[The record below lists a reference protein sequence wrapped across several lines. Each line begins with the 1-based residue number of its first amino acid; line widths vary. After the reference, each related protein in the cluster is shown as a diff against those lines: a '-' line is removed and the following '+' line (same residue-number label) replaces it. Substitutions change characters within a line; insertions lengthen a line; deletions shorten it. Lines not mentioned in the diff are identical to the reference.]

1 MVSKVRRDTK
11 FMGASW
17 GHVPTDTELTA
28 TLQAL
33 SKRLYNGQWAVGIA
47 VYNAYRDHR
56 LAAARRILNSRGL
69 PGNGDGWA
77 TLVHQLTGQ
86 QIRPVEESRREAASH
101 RWSRISEDTAALN
114 APIERLGPSGW
125 QLAPDAPEG
134 LTVIARERPVMAW
147 CCKNQTYI
155 KIGYELVYEVR

>member
-1 MVSKVRRDTK
+1 
-11 FMGASW
+11 MGASW
-17 GHVPTDTELTA
+17 GHVPTDAELTA

-33 SKRLYNGQWAVGIA
+33 SQKLYAGQWAVGIA

-77 TLVHQLTGQ
+77 TLVGQLTGQ
-86 QIRPVEESRREAASH
+86 RIRPVEESRREAASH
-101 RWSRISEDTAALN
+101 RWSRINEDTDALN

-125 QLAPDAPEG
+125 QLALDAPEG
-134 LTVIARERPVMAW
+134 LTVIPKKRDVLAW
-147 CCKNQTYI
+147 CYKNQMYI
-155 KIGYELVYEVR
+155 KIGTKIVYEVR